1 MYAKGSA
8 NGNVNVFT
16 VGDMVDKAIIHLAS
30 NRELGRLS
38 LQKGV
43 FLYLLSVAARKGYDA
58 DKVLNIAGFEPYRY
72 GPFSEFLN
80 GEVEQLGGYGEIRII
95 GTGESQKVKTVKE
108 SLKDYKLD
116 GEEKLLMENIK
127 DLIDK
132 LQPME
137 LTFYVYFNPAFDK
150 KIRDFFTTKSEIKD
164 RLMQER
170 EKYVKRLMRKNI
182 LDEDAAN
189 LILYAEPKD

>member
-1 MYAKGSA
+1 MYA
-8 NGNVNVFT
+8 NGTDNEKVNVFT

-30 NRELGRLS
+30 DRELRRLS

-58 DKVLNIAGFEPYRY
+58 DKVLNIAGFEPYKY

-80 GEVEQLGGYGEIRII
+80 GEVEQLGGYGEVRVS
-95 GTGESQKVKTVKE
+95 GTGESQKVKTVRE
-108 SLKDYKLD
+108 SLKNYKLD

-127 DLIDK
+127 ELVNK

-150 KIRDFFTTKSEIKD
+150 KIREFFTTKSDIKG

-170 EKYVKRLMRKNI
+170 EKYVNRLIKLNI
-182 LDEDAAN
+182 LDDDAAN
-189 LILYAEPKD
+189 LILYGQSED